1 MQHSTMQRL
10 SEAFAPVKRVLTT
23 RFWRVRE
30 TGPVMPF
37 SNRADQESAR
47 MLAEFCEIGEQVPH
61 GATRDALYADA
72 RTRGGKLVLLPATE
86 TPDFRTNVLN
96 SCLVV
101 GAVIISALTFFF
113 WLKGNIDSV
122 AATGGGRIL
131 FVIPQ
136 LTISYA
142 AGSYAR
148 LWFDA
153 CGGIWK
159 KLSCVYSWSVICIF
173 ATFSMSVW
181 NMYG

>member
-1 MQHSTMQRL
+1 MQHSTMQRI
-10 SEAFAPVKRVLTT
+10 SEAFAAIKRLLTT

-30 TGPVMPF
+30 PGPILPF
-37 SNRADQESAR
+37 SARADQESVR
-47 MLAEFCEIGEQVPH
+47 MLAEVNEIGEQMQHEAARNAP
-61 GATRDALYADA
+61 YADA
-72 RTRGGKLVLLPATE
+72 RTSRRKLVLLPATE
-86 TPDFRTNVLN
+86 NPDFRTNVLN
-96 SCLVV
+96 SCLVI

-136 LTISYA
+136 LTLSYA

-159 KLSCVYSWSVICIF
+159 KSSCVYSWSVICIF
-173 ATFSMSVW
+173 TTFSMSVW